1 MPKSKLNNK
10 GFPISSNGK
19 SFKSFLKSK
28 PNIFNSEFQFPIM
41 VIKES
46 ALLSNIQT
54 MAEFCREIGAEIAPH
69 VKTTMSPQIAE
80 MQLKAGAWGVTVAD
94 FVQAEVFRNRGFK
107 KIIIAN
113 EIVSDTVISEISKI
127 NATNKY
133 EIIFYVDSLVGLEL
147 IQKATPQKGKIN
159 LLIEIGVD
167 SGRGGIRDL
176 SLVKEIAMKIKN
188 DHRLKLRGVTG
199 FEGAVP
205 EATRTIEGENSV
217 ASFCQRIVAAAEIAF
232 EFKSDEIFIVSAG
245 GSAYFEIVGK
255 ELDKFTKPKLLLLR
269 SGGYVTHDHIYYE
282 NLYPW
287 RGSRNQL
294 KPAIELWSQVI
305 SKPENNLGIL
315 NLGKRDVGTDLD
327 NPIPIL
333 KFEDEI
339 LGFSGKI
346 EKLNDQHAFLK
357 SSDKFE
363 IGTSIGLGISHPC
376 TTFDKWRV
384 IPLVNDN
391 YDVVD
396 LIETYF

>member
-1 MPKSKLNNK
+1 MSQSKLNHK

-54 MAEFCREIGAEIAPH
+54 MAEFCRGIGAEIAPH
-69 VKTTMSPQIAE
+69 VKTTMSPKIAE
-80 MQLKAGAWGVTVAD
+80 MQLKAGAWGVTVAN

-113 EIVSDTVISEISKI
+113 EIISDTVISEISKI
-127 NATNKY
+127 NASNKC
-133 EIIFYVDSLVGLEL
+133 EIIFYVDSLIGLEL

-176 SLVKEIAMKIKN
+176 SLVREIAMKIKN

-205 EATRTIEGENSV
+205 DATRTIEGESSV

-255 ELDKFTKPKLLLLR
+255 ELGKFTKPKLLLLR

-282 NLYPW
+282 NLYPL
-287 RGSRNQL
+287 RGSHNPL
-294 KPAIELWSQVI
+294 KPAIEIWSQVI
-305 SKPENNLGIL
+305 SKPENDLGIL
-315 NLGKRDVGTDLD
+315 NLGKRDVGTDID

-363 IGTSIGLGISHPC
+363 IGTLIGLGISHPC

>member
-113 EIVSDTVISEISKI
+113 EIVSETVISEISKI

-133 EIIFYVDSLVGLEL
+133 EIIFYVDSLIGLEL

-176 SLVKEIAMKIKN
+176 SLVREIAIKIKN

-255 ELDKFTKPKLLLLR
+255 ELGKFTKPKLLLLR

-287 RGSRNQL
+287 RSSRNQL

-363 IGTSIGLGISHPC
+363 IGTLIGLGISHPC

>member
-113 EIVSDTVISEISKI
+113 EIVSETVISEISKI

-133 EIIFYVDSLVGLEL
+133 EIIFYVDSLIGLEL

-176 SLVKEIAMKIKN
+176 SLVREIAIKIKN

-255 ELDKFTKPKLLLLR
+255 ELGKFTKPKLLLLR

-287 RGSRNQL
+287 RGSHNPL
-294 KPAIELWSQVI
+294 KPAIEIWSQVI

-363 IGTSIGLGISHPC
+363 IGTLIGLGISHPC

>member
-1 MPKSKLNNK
+1 
-10 GFPISSNGK
+10 
-19 SFKSFLKSK
+19 
-28 PNIFNSEFQFPIM
+28 M

-54 MAEFCREIGAEIAPH
+54 MAEFCHGIGAEIAPH
-69 VKTTMSPQIAE
+69 VKTTMSPKIAE
-80 MQLKAGAWGVTVAD
+80 MQLKAGAWGVTVAN

-113 EIVSDTVISEISKI
+113 EIISETVISEISKI
-127 NATNKY
+127 NASNKC
-133 EIIFYVDSLVGLEL
+133 EIIFYVDSLIGLEL

-176 SLVKEIAMKIKN
+176 SLVREIAMKIKN

-205 EATRTIEGENSV
+205 DATRTIEGESSV

-255 ELDKFTKPKLLLLR
+255 ELGKFTKPKLLLLR

-282 NLYPW
+282 NLYPL
-287 RGSRNQL
+287 RGSHNPL
-294 KPAIELWSQVI
+294 KPAIEIWSQVI

-315 NLGKRDVGTDLD
+315 NLGKRDVGTDID

-363 IGTSIGLGISHPC
+363 IGTLIGLGISHPC

>member
-113 EIVSDTVISEISKI
+113 EIVSETVISEISKI

-133 EIIFYVDSLVGLEL
+133 EIIFYVDSLIGLEL

-176 SLVKEIAMKIKN
+176 SLVREIAIKIKN

-255 ELDKFTKPKLLLLR
+255 ELGKFTKPKLLLLR

-287 RGSRNQL
+287 RSSRNQL
-294 KPAIELWSQVI
+294 MPAIELWSQVI

-363 IGTSIGLGISHPC
+363 IGTLIGLGISHPC

>member
-113 EIVSDTVISEISKI
+113 EIVSETVISEISEI

-133 EIIFYVDSLVGLEL
+133 EIIFYVDSLIGLEL

-176 SLVKEIAMKIKN
+176 SLVREIAIKIKN

-255 ELDKFTKPKLLLLR
+255 ELGKFTKPKLLLLR

-287 RGSRNQL
+287 RGSHNPL
-294 KPAIELWSQVI
+294 KPAIEIWSQVI

-363 IGTSIGLGISHPC
+363 IGTLIGLGISHPC

>member
-1 MPKSKLNNK
+1 MSKSKLNHK
-10 GFPISSNGK
+10 GFPISSSGK

-54 MAEFCREIGAEIAPH
+54 MAKFCHEIGAEIAPH
-69 VKTTMSPQIAE
+69 VKTTMSPQIASL
-80 MQLKAGAWGVTVAD
+80 QLKAGAWGVTVAN
-94 FVQAEVFRNRGFK
+94 FSQAEVFINSGFK

-113 EIVSDTVISEISKI
+113 EIVSETVISEISKI
-127 NATNKY
+127 NATNNC
-133 EIIFYVDSLVGLEL
+133 EVIFYVDSLIGLEL
-147 IQKATPQKGKIN
+147 IQKSTPQKGKIN
-159 LLIEIGVD
+159 LFIEIGVD
-167 SGRGGIRDL
+167 AGRGGIRDL
-176 SLVKEIAMKIKN
+176 ALVRKIAMEIKN
-188 DHRLKLRGVTG
+188 DHRLRLRGVTG

-205 EATRTIEGENSV
+205 NAMRTTEGERAV
-217 ASFCQRIVAAAEIAF
+217 ALFCQRIVAAAEIAF
-232 EFKSDEIFIVSAG
+232 EFKSDERFILSAG
-245 GSAYFEIVGK
+245 GSAYFEIVGR
-255 ELDKFTKPKLLLLR
+255 ELARFTKPNLLLLR

-287 RGSRNQL
+287 RASQNQL
-294 KPAIELWSQVI
+294 KPAIEIWSQVI
-305 SKPENNLGIL
+305 SKPENDLGIL

-333 KFEDEI
+333 KFKDEI

-363 IGTSIGLGISHPC
+363 IGTLIGLGISHPC

-396 LIETYF
+396 LIETHF